1 MEDFTQDPTQHY
13 VLAKG
18 SHLVDVLHLSPA
30 KERSTNSEDI
40 LPPNFKDPYLREIA
54 KYGGYSTYSSS
65 SNTDPHIRETLKHFS
80 RDIYEDIRGYTRRPQ
95 GPPGMYTALAKFCGE
110 RNTFN
115 SLTQS
120 QQSSMRRSIGKA
132 KKAFK
137 LPYSREPLDW
147 HEVGQFLRRDTS
159 AGSTFMGSKK
169 GDVME
174 EIYHEAR
181 WLGHRMKQDGK
192 TTFDPTRMRFPP
204 CLAGQRGGMS
214 ERDEPKTRLV
224 WIYPAEMLVV
234 EGFYAPLMYRD
245 FMNDPNSPMLNG
257 KSAQRLYTEW
267 CCNLREG
274 ETLYGIDFSS
284 FDTKVPPWLIRV
296 AFDILR
302 QNVNF
307 ETFDGK
313 QVGKEDAQ
321 KWKNVWDAMVWY
333 FINTPILM
341 PDGRMFRKLRGVPSG
356 SWWTQMIDSVVNYI
370 LVEYL
375 ADCQEVEIRNLK
387 VLGDDSAFRAG
398 NGFDLAVAE
407 KDCLPTGMIIKP
419 EKCER
424 TEDPANF
431 KLLGTRYRDGRV
443 FRDTEEWFKLALYP
457 ESNVASLDTSF
468 TRLIGLW
475 LGGAMWDRV
484 FCEFMDY
491 YQTSFP
497 CPEEG
502 WFSKDQR
509 RWLEIIYSG
518 KAPRGWTT
526 KRSLFWRSIFYAY
539 G

>member
-1 MEDFTQDPTQHY
+1 MEDYTQDPSTHY

-18 SHLVDVLHLSPA
+18 SHLIDSLHLRPA
-30 KERSTNSEDI
+30 KTGSTTSEDVI
-40 LPPNFKDPYLREIA
+40 PSGFSNPYLTEIA
-54 KYGGYSTYSSS
+54 KYGGYATYSSN
-65 SNTDPHIRETLKHFS
+65 SNTDPWVRETLKHFS
-80 RDIYEDIRGYTRRPQ
+80 REIYEDIRGYTRRPQ
-95 GPPGMYTALAKFCGE
+95 GTPGMYSALLKFSGE
-110 RNTFN
+110 RNSFH
-115 SLTQS
+115 SLS
-120 QQSSMRRSIGKA
+120 PWQQKCMRKSIAKA

-181 WLGHRMKQDGK
+181 WLGHRMKQDEK
-192 TTFDPTRMRFPP
+192 KPFNPTRMRFPP

-214 ERDEPKTRLV
+214 ELDEPKTRLV

-234 EGFYAPLMYRD
+234 EGQYAPLMYRD
-245 FMNDPNSPMLNG
+245 YMNDPNSPMLNG
-257 KSAQRLYTEW
+257 KSSQRLYTEW
-267 CCNLREG
+267 CCGLREG
-274 ETLYGIDFSS
+274 ETLYGLDFSS
-284 FDTKVPPWLIRV
+284 FDTKVPAWIIYA
-296 AFDILR
+296 AFDIVK

-307 ETFDGK
+307 ETFNGK
-313 QVGKEDAQ
+313 PVSPADRQ
-321 KWKNVWDAMVWY
+321 KWKNVWDGMVWY
-333 FINTPILM
+333 FVNTPILM

-356 SWWTQMIDSVVNYI
+356 SWWTQIIDSVVNYI
-370 LVEYL
+370 INQYL
-375 ADCQEVEIRNLK
+375 ADCQRVEIRNLK

-398 NGFDLAVAE
+398 DQFDLELAQT
-407 KDCLPTGMIIKP
+407 DCDVMGMVLRP
-419 EKCER
+419 EKCDKSK
-424 TEDPANF
+424 DPCDF
-431 KLLGTRYRDGRV
+431 KLLGVKYRNGHIHRP
-443 FRDTEEWFKLALYP
+443 TEEWFKLVLYP
-457 ESNVASLDTSF
+457 ESSVFTLDISF

-475 LGGAMWDRV
+475 LGGAMWDRI

-491 YQTSFP
+491 YQSCYP

-502 WFSKDQR
+502 WFSKEQK
-509 RWLEIIYSG
+509 RWLEVIYSG